1 MRKIIMLSVIS
12 ATMALATQAQIT
24 YPKAAR
30 VDTVDHYFGTAVPDP
45 YRWLEDDNSP
55 ETEQ

>member
-12 ATMALATQAQIT
+12 ATMALAAQAQIT

-45 YRWLEDDNSP
+45 YRWLEDDKSP
-55 ETEQ
+55 ET